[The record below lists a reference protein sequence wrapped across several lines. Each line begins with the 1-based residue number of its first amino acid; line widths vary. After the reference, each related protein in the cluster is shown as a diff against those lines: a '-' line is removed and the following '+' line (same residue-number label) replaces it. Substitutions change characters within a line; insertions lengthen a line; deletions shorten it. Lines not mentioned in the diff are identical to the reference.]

1 MFMRRGKTTQRT
13 TVELDM
19 QRVRRVQKMLGT
31 KTMRETIDKALHE
44 VERHE
49 VLRRGADAIRKGGL
63 NIVRPEDLPEL
74 RRVRR

>member
-1 MFMRRGKTTQRT
+1 MGQGKATQRT

-19 QRVRRVQKMLGT
+19 RRVRRVQKMLGT

-49 VLRRGADAIRKGGL
+49 ALRRGADVIREGGL
-63 NIVRPEDLPEL
+63 NIVRPEDLPGL

>member
-1 MFMRRGKTTQRT
+1 MARGKATRRT

-19 QRVRRVQKMLGT
+19 RRIRRVQKMLGT

-49 VLRRGADAIRKGGL
+49 ALRRGADVIRKGGL

-74 RRVRR
+74 RRIRP

>member
-1 MFMRRGKTTQRT
+1 MERGKATQRT

-19 QRVRRVQKMLGT
+19 RRVRRVQKMLGT

-49 VLRRGADAIRKGGL
+49 TLRRGADVIRKGGL
-63 NIVRPEDLPEL
+63 NIVRPEDLPRL
-74 RRVRR
+74 RRARR

>member
-1 MFMRRGKTTQRT
+1 MTRGKATQRT

-19 QRVRRVQKMLGT
+19 RKVRRVQKMLGT

-49 VLRRGADAIRKGGL
+49 ALRRGADVLRKGGL
-63 NIVRPEDLPEL
+63 NIVRPDDLPKL
-74 RRVRR
+74 RQVRR

>member
-1 MFMRRGKTTQRT
+1 MQRRKATQRT

-31 KTMRETIDKALHE
+31 KTMRETIDKALDE

-49 VLRRGADAIRKGGL
+49 ALRRGADVIRKGGL
-63 NIVRPEDLPEL
+63 NLARPEDLPRL
-74 RRVRR
+74 RKVRR

>member
-1 MFMRRGKTTQRT
+1 MRQGKRTRRT

-19 QRVRRVQKMLGT
+19 RRVQRVQKMLGT

-49 VLRRGADAIRKGGL
+49 ALRRGADVIRKGSL
-63 NIVRPEDLPEL
+63 NIVRPEDLPTL
-74 RRVRR
+74 RKARR

>member
-1 MFMRRGKTTQRT
+1 MARARATQRT

-19 QRVRRVQKMLGT
+19 RRVRRVQKMLGT

-49 VLRRGADAIRKGGL
+49 ALRRGADAIRNGGL
-63 NIVRPEDLPEL
+63 DIVRPEDLPRL
-74 RRVRR
+74 RRIRR

>member
-1 MFMRRGKTTQRT
+1 MERGKATQRT

-19 QRVRRVQKMLGT
+19 RRVRRVQKMLGT

-49 VLRRGADAIRKGGL
+49 ALRRGADVIRKGGL
-63 NIVRPEDLPEL
+63 NIVRPEDLPRL
-74 RRVRR
+74 RRARR